1 MEADVPNEPT
11 PAPAASEPQPLE
23 AATPDG
29 AASGASDSKG
39 WTVFMERQPIA
50 PPPGY
55 TGPMPSY
62 APTPAELATTVEQQA
77 QPTYD
82 PPAQAT
88 PAQPAPAQPAP
99 AQPSMSKATVIMDRA
114 PDIAAPSR
122 ESSGVSMPAS
132 VPAQPAIETG
142 GPPRTQ
148 QQPATQLPVPM
159 TPADLDRPEKSK
171 LPLYIGAA
179 VIGIVIL
186 ILILAIAT

>member
-1 MEADVPNEPT
+1 MD
-11 PAPAASEPQPLE
+11 AAI
-23 AATPDG
+23 PDG

-77 QPTYD
+77 QPAYE

-114 PDIAAPSR
+114 PDITAPSR
-122 ESSGVSMPAS
+122 ESSEVSMPAS

-148 QQPATQLPVPM
+148 HAPAQHPVPT
-159 TPADLDRPEKSK
+159 TPVALDRPAKSK

-179 VIGIVIL
+179 AIAIVIVIL
-186 ILILAIAT
+186 IVIIAT